1 MAKKQNA
8 VCLTTKNIAQMKS
21 LFKKHSLKLVN
32 LKYIFIEFY
41 KN

>member
-1 MAKKQNA
+1 MQS
-8 VCLTTKNIAQMKS
+8 VWPRKNIAQMKS